1 MNLRLSIPAGRMVY
15 LRPSNSFWREQLC
28 SEMDFI
34 DFKRK
39 TISMIFIVV
48 SPKPAVAKQATS
60 DVPKAQAQ
68 EEEPVD
74 TVQSAAVREKL
85 KELEAEIEKFRTENA
100 ALAKIRKERE
110 EVWEQFFYLFVRRI
124 LVYGV
129 TLCAIRTF
137 C

>member
-15 LRPSNSFWREQLC
+15 LRPTNSFWREQLG

-48 SPKPAVAKQATS
+48 SPKPPVSKQATS
-60 DVPKAQAQ
+60 DVPKAQGQ

-110 EVWEQFFYLFVRRI
+110 EVWEQFVIYL
-124 LVYGV
+124 
-129 TLCAIRTF
+129 
-137 C
+137 

>member
-1 MNLRLSIPAGRMVY
+1 MNLRLSIPARRMVY

-60 DVPKAQAQ
+60 DVPNAQGQ

-110 EVWEQFFYLFVRRI
+110 EVWEQFVIYL
-124 LVYGV
+124 
-129 TLCAIRTF
+129 
-137 C
+137 

>member
-15 LRPSNSFWREQLC
+15 LKPSNSFWREQLC

-60 DVPKAQAQ
+60 DVLKAQGQ

-110 EVWEQFFYLFVRRI
+110 EVWEQFVIYL
-124 LVYGV
+124 
-129 TLCAIRTF
+129 LCGIRTF